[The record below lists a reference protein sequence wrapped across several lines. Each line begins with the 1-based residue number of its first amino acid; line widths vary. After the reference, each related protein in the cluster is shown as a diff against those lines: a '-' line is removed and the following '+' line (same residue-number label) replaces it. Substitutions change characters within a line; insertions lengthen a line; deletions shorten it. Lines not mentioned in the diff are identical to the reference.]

1 MKSGPAN
8 LTAAYGLPPCGR
20 KYASSPGKSSLFLLI
35 NRVKFSHYLTR
46 GYRKVLGIDAE
57 GPSIRSAMHNKKT
70 NPGSSETRFM
80 AQRIKERPGR
90 RRYRRPLQTAPEKSA
105 SYPLRG
111 RSNSGRCQPMTKRW
125 LQSTAHRPLEHVP
138 GLSQP

>member
-80 AQRIKERPGR
+80 AQRITGETVVQIQFPVN
-90 RRYRRPLQTAPEKSA
+90 PEAILLDPPRKGPA
-105 SYPLRG
+105 EGVIAAL
-111 RSNSGRCQPMTKRW
+111 CKRHPKKV
-125 LQSTAHRPLEHVP
+125 LHIHCGVDQIPDAV
-138 GLSQP
+138 SQ